1 MAIPAYPDVSS
12 IYCRI
17 CLHAKQSNAS
27 YKTGR
32 SYRRTFCPKSPFFSA
47 HFFFFFPHFPFFAPN
62 IGILLISVPDIF
74 PCVKFPTVGNISCFS
89 CFSCFIEKKKEET
102 LERLFDKNGLN
113 APAYNFRFST
123 FEASSSGHRVGAPR
137 ATFTTAA
144 HLYTLHLE
152 A

>member
-1 MAIPAYPDVSS
+1 MPATKRAVLIGELFVLNPLFFL
-12 IYCRI
+12 RI
-17 CLHAKQSNAS
+17 
-27 YKTGR
+27 
-32 SYRRTFCPKSPFFSA
+32 
-47 HFFFFFPHFPFFAPN
+47 FFFFFPHFPFFAPN

-113 APAYNFRFST
+113 APAYNFRFSS